1 MHSILPALVSLLF
14 LSYGAYVLNTRGVNR
29 ISLILFTLCGI
40 TFCWQFSWAV
50 LFQIHDEHEALA
62 LVKLGYVLLLFL
74 PSTLYHFVTELTS
87 RRDERRWVELSYL
100 VAGLLGV
107 VLLSSDLLIDGLYP
121 YFFGFYPKAGAL
133 HPLHILQT
141 CIVVGRSV
149 WLLHRSH
156 RMAVPAEKNRLRYC
170 LASMLIYFFASVDY
184 LCNYGMQFYPPG
196 ALFIATSL
204 GLIAQAMVQ
213 QQVLTEPSEV
223 EHGHRY

>member
-14 LSYGAYVLNTRGVNR
+14 LSYGAYIVHTRGVNR
-29 ISLILFTLCGI
+29 LSLILFALCGT
-40 TFCWQFSWAV
+40 TFFWQFSWAV

-62 LVKLGYVLLLFL
+62 LVKLGYLLLLFL
-74 PSTLYHFVTELTS
+74 PSTLYHFVTELTA

-100 VAGLLGV
+100 VAGVLGV

-121 YFFGFYPKAGAL
+121 YFFGFYPKAGTL

-141 CIVVGRSV
+141 CIVVGRSL
-149 WLLHRSH
+149 WLLYQSERL
-156 RMAVPAEKNRLRYC
+156 AVPAEKSRLRYC

-184 LCNYGMQFYPPG
+184 LCNYGIQFYPPG

-204 GLIAQAMVQ
+204 GLIAQAMVRQ
-213 QQVLTEPSEV
+213 PLLADPMELEI
-223 EHGHRY
+223 